1 MGNSRQAA
9 PARLLRATLIA
20 VLCTAVA
27 VPRVVAA
34 QFGYTIPNQNFV
46 WTWGKGEGHGTRQD
60 FDARGGEA
68 GFNCNLTGAMRVGHD
83 LSPTERIAFEQQ
95 LSTSLQFIYDATT
108 LMNQLDLQFS
118 LEWAQL
124 DCKKYEAKPLTE
136 EQKAERESRAR
147 SKAQAEVERRRAKR
161 AHDAGN

>member
-1 MGNSRQAA
+1 MH
-9 PARLLRATLIA
+9 RATLIA
-20 VLCTAVA
+20 ALCACALAPHVA
-27 VPRVVAA
+27 SA
-34 QFGYTIPNQNFV
+34 QFGYTIPNQNFI
-46 WTWGKGEGHGTRQD
+46 WNWGKGEGHGARQD
-60 FDARGGEA
+60 FAVRGGEA
-68 GFNCNLTGAMRVGHD
+68 GFNCDLTGAMRVGHD

-95 LSTSLQFIYDATT
+95 LSTSIQFIYDATT

-118 LEWAQL
+118 LDWAQL